1 MADPFSIVAG
11 AIGIIDVCV
20 KVGVYLRD
28 VQNASGGVEE
38 ELTGLAQEIE
48 GLLSVNEAIKEVSR
62 KEESLFSNYKF
73 ADQQNLR
80 GLWQHAGQLQYG
92 CKKDLDMFERLLMN
106 IIGPHGPKT
115 SDQAGLQTLLS
126 VLNLCYT
133 RISFESN
140 DNSLAQLSDDINL
153 LDYKLQAQLS
163 SLRPKLVLTENSQ
176 LCDSIGLVIRPL
188 LSLNVHFDIPHAVN
202 SLFTGRD
209 EYLQDLRKSL
219 DDTMTANTSTQ
230 KRFVV
235 YGLGGSGKTEFCCKF
250 AQDNR
255 QLFWGVFWVDASS
268 DQNAKHSFKSI
279 AKIGGVE
286 PNERA
291 AMRWLS
297 SLSRPW
303 LLLIDNADA
312 PSMRVEDYFPPGEQ
326 GFILITTRN
335 PQNRYLATIGS
346 QEFDRMQDD
355 EAIDLLLKAS
365 NIAEPWSCTVRQQAA
380 PITEALGYLPLA
392 LISAGTAVSER
403 LCTLEDYIP
412 YLKRSCER
420 IREQM
425 SILGTRKDDDD
436 ESTMHVYSSYEIIY
450 LSLEAKKNQT
460 SRDAIEL
467 LRVFSFLHY
476 ENIRVKFMTPAA
488 TNPGLELEEQKNQSS
503 EEEPLRRKPWSRQ
516 LKDFLFGFLEIVFR
530 DRGRP
535 VLPTVL
541 RSAGLTPEF
550 DIDRL
555 NLALRILSQLS
566 MITYHEKTDS
576 YSMHPLIHTW
586 VRERPQNKIGE
597 QAIWYEAAITT
608 LAQRV
613 LIPPFGTSEEDE
625 EMKRDL
631 LPHVDQAR
639 TFQKEIALKIIARQ
653 VKRKWIIPVAP
664 PVVNRQ
670 KIIQAVKFSLVYEQ
684 SGKWEEAERL
694 QLMVKDYLCA
704 KLGTEHPLSM
714 KIMLALSGIYWQQTR
729 AKEAAELQSQVLKS
743 CVNSLGLKHPKTLK
757 AMDTLGATR
766 CLQGRFKESHELHEK
781 AIEGMTEILGA
792 KHENTL
798 LAMNNFGRIKWMYF
812 QFEEAKFWYLKAV
825 AGMKEVLGEHHLE
838 TLIAIENLS
847 ITYIDLGGSYLQI
860 AHDQM
865 EMILK
870 TRREKL
876 GKEAPWTLVAICNL
890 ARAKSA
896 LGNMTEAEEMLG
908 AAIPIAERDL
918 GKDHFGTLAG
928 KVHYAQI
935 LVRLGR
941 YDEAEDMF
949 TGVIERQRYHSAAR
963 DDGEHPDR
971 ILAMNYLL
979 ECYQR
984 HGKIDKS
991 IEICEELADVV
1002 QTIGGQGLGKQH
1014 AFAKRLSKKH
1024 EELLEL
1030 RAKSSRSSSS

>member
-1 MADPFSIVAG
+1 MALVA
-11 AIGIIDVCV
+11 
-20 KVGVYLRD
+20 L
-28 VQNASGGVEE
+28 
-38 ELTGLAQEIE
+38 
-48 GLLSVNEAIKEVSR
+48 
-62 KEESLFSNYKF
+62 
-73 ADQQNLR
+73 
-80 GLWQHAGQLQYG
+80 
-92 CKKDLDMFERLLMN
+92 ERR
-106 IIGPHGPKT
+106 
-115 SDQAGLQTLLS
+115 SSA
-126 VLNLCYT
+126 
-133 RISFESN
+133 
-140 DNSLAQLSDDINL
+140 ANL
-153 LDYKLQAQLS
+153 LKTIVNGKGPQLIYW
-163 SLRPKLVLTENSQ
+163 L
-176 LCDSIGLVIRPL
+176 
-188 LSLNVHFDIPHAVN
+188 
-202 SLFTGRD
+202 
-209 EYLQDLRKSL
+209 
-219 DDTMTANTSTQ
+219 
-230 KRFVV
+230 
-235 YGLGGSGKTEFCCKF
+235 EFNFKYS
-250 AQDNR
+250 
-255 QLFWGVFWVDASS
+255 FWGIFWIDASS
-268 DQNAKHSFKSI
+268 NQNAKHSFKSI
-279 AKIGGVE
+279 ARIGGVE

-291 AMRWLS
+291 AMSWLS
-297 SLSRPW
+297 SLNRPW
-303 LLLIDNADA
+303 LLLIDNADD
-312 PSMRVEDYFPPGEQ
+312 PSMHVEDYLPPGEQ

-335 PQNRYLATIGS
+335 PRNQYLATIGS
-346 QEFDRMQDD
+346 REFDRLQDD
-355 EAIDLLLKAS
+355 EASDLLLKAS
-365 NIAEPWSCTVRQQAA
+365 NIAKPWSYTVRQQAA
-380 PITEALGYLPLA
+380 RITEALGFLPLA
-392 LISAGTAVSER
+392 LISAGTAIFER

-412 YLKRSCER
+412 YLKRSWER

-436 ESTMHVYSSYEIIY
+436 ENTMHVYSSYEIIY
-450 LSLEAKKNQT
+450 LGLEAKKTQT

-467 LRVFSFLHY
+467 LKVFSFLHY
-476 ENIRVKFMTPAA
+476 ENIRVKFMIAA
-488 TNPGLELEEQKNQSS
+488 AMNPRRELEVQKNQTP
-503 EEEPLRRKPWSRQ
+503 EEEPLSPKPWSRQ

-541 RSAGLTPEF
+541 RSTGLALEF
-550 DIDRL
+550 NIDRL

-566 MITYHEKTDS
+566 MVTYHEKTDS
-576 YSMHPLIHTW
+576 YSMHPLVHTW
-586 VRERPQNKIGE
+586 VRERPQNKIAE
-597 QAIWYEAAITT
+597 QAIWCEAAITT
-608 LAQRV
+608 LAQCI
-613 LIPPFGTSEEDE
+613 LIPPVGTSEGDE

-639 TFQKEIALKIIARQ
+639 TYQKEIALKIIARQ
-653 VKRKWIIPVAP
+653 GKRKWIIPVAP

-729 AKEAAELQSQVLKS
+729 AKEAAELQNQVLQS

-781 AIEGMTEILGA
+781 AIEGMTEILGE

-865 EMILK
+865 EMVLK

-876 GKEAPWTLVAICNL
+876 GKEAPWTLLAICNL
-890 ARAKSA
+890 ARVKSA

-908 AAIPIAERDL
+908 AAIPIAERDV

-928 KVHYAQI
+928 KVHYAHI
-935 LVRLGR
+935 LARLGR

-1002 QTIGGQGLGKQH
+1002 QRIGGQGLGKQH